1 MLSKAQVVRTRKAIE
16 SLYIGSCT
24 VSEYQ
29 KVIKPNKSTGFKEV
43 VVLENQPCRV
53 SFKNINA
60 TNPTDNLASSVV
72 QIITLFIAPELAIKP
87 GSKITVNQNN
97 TVKSYKASG
106 EPALYDTHQE
116 LVLELFDDWA

>member
-87 GSKITVNQNN
+87 GSKITVHQNS
-97 TVKSYKASG
+97 TVKSYKLSG

-116 LVLELFDDWA
+116 IVLELFDDWA

>member
-1 MLSKAQVVRTRKAIE
+1 MLSKAQVVRVRKAIE

-53 SFKNINA
+53 SFENINA
-60 TNPTDNLASSVV
+60 INSTDNLASSVV
-72 QIITLFIAPELAIKP
+72 QIITLFIAPELEIKP
-87 GSKITVNQNN
+87 GSKITVNQNS
-97 TVKSYKASG
+97 TVKAERSEERRVGKECRSRWSPY
-106 EPALYDTHQE
+106 H
-116 LVLELFDDWA
+116 

>member
-72 QIITLFIAPELAIKP
+72 QIITLFIAPELEIKP
-87 GSKITVNQNN
+87 GSKITVNQNS
-97 TVKSYKASG
+97 TVKSYKLSG

-116 LVLELFDDWA
+116 IVLELFDDWA

>member
-1 MLSKAQVVRTRKAIE
+1 MLSKAQVVRVRKAIE

-43 VVLENQPCRV
+43 VVLENQPCRA
-53 SFKNINA
+53 SFENINA
-60 TNPTDNLASSVV
+60 TNSTDNLASSVV
-72 QIITLFIAPELAIKP
+72 QIITLFIAPELEIKP
-87 GSKITVNQNN
+87 GSKITVNQNS
-97 TVKSYKASG
+97 TVKSYKLSG

-116 LVLELFDDWA
+116 IVLELFDDWA